1 MPLTITRRV
10 AEKLFIGKDIEILV
24 TRISDGQVR
33 LAIKAPR
40 SIPIMREE
48 LLTRLSRRAAK

>member
-10 AEKLFIGKDIEILV
+10 AEKFFIGKDIEILV

-48 LLTRLSRRAAK
+48 LLARLSRRAAK